1 MRDIHTK
8 CYCVEGG
15 SPLKYLMEKVLDEKL
30 LFVFTK
36 LGYITFVEVKRWVN
50 MDREW
55 SKSPAQEC

>member
-8 CYCVEGG
+8 FYFVEGG
-15 SPLKYLMEKVLDEKL
+15 TPLKFLMEKVLDEKL

-50 MDREW
+50 MDRKW

>member
-8 CYCVEGG
+8 CYCVEDD
-15 SPLKYLMEKVLDEKL
+15 SPLKFLMENTLEEKL

-36 LGYITFVEVKRWVN
+36 LGYITFVEVKRWIN
-50 MDREW
+50 MEREW